1 MYLLTYAFFP
11 LFFLVVL
18 HFVLFIDSFCSFFQ
32 LPAILSL
39 PLSFSKYF
47 IVSLIISLLSFSV
60 FDRISFVI
68 FCYHYSWFCG
78 VTSVMSTIFSAHLA
92 MFLFP
97 FLTLLALSLLEVW
110 IFSLKSWFA
119 VFQFLLFLLN
129 NYPCFVAVCQGW
141 QIACLK

>member
-1 MYLLTYAFFP
+1 MLSFPFFFLLFYTLSCSLTLSVLFFNCPQSFLCHFLFPSSSLFPWSYPCCLSHFLIEYLL
-11 LFFLVVL
+11 LF
-18 HFVLFIDSFCSFFQ
+18 
-32 LPAILSL
+32 
-39 PLSFSKYF
+39 
-47 IVSLIISLLSFSV
+47 
-60 FDRISFVI
+60 

>member
-68 FCYHYSWFCG
+68 F
-78 VTSVMSTIFSAHLA
+78 L
-92 MFLFP
+92 
-97 FLTLLALSLLEVW
+97 LSLFMVLLCNFSDEYYILCSSGHVPVS
-110 IFSLKSWFA
+110 IFNPSGAVVIGSLNI
-119 VFQFLLFLLN
+119 LFKILICSFSISFILS
-129 NYPCFVAVCQGW
+129 
-141 QIACLK
+141 